1 MSPSKRSQTARVALY
16 TRQPF
21 IAAGVAAVL
30 QDRPDLSL
38 ACCEDGIPGMLD
50 YLRSEQPDILL
61 LHLISGIALSDL
73 REIRRVAE
81 RCPLVLWGDQV
92 GDEFAFQAMQLGVRS
107 LLPAHV
113 SVEEMLTALRN
124 VHLGMI
130 CFERDFVE
138 RVLSRRPVALTSR
151 QGQIVSLVAQGLK
164 NREIAVSMGITE
176 GTVKLYMYKLFKKLG
191 TNSRLDLALYARN
204 NLFGGQSC
212 MEERGESRVE
222 RLRILAPRNAA
233 EMMVH

>member
-1 MSPSKRSQTARVALY
+1 
-16 TRQPF
+16 
-21 IAAGVAAVL
+21 
-30 QDRPDLSL
+30 
-38 ACCEDGIPGMLD
+38 
-50 YLRSEQPDILL
+50 
-61 LHLISGIALSDL
+61 
-73 REIRRVAE
+73 
-81 RCPLVLWGDQV
+81 
-92 GDEFAFQAMQLGVRS
+92 
-107 LLPAHV
+107 
-113 SVEEMLTALRN
+113 
-124 VHLGMI
+124 MI

-138 RVLSRRPVALTSR
+138 RVLSRRPVALTTR

-164 NREIAVSMGITE
+164 NREIAVLMGITE